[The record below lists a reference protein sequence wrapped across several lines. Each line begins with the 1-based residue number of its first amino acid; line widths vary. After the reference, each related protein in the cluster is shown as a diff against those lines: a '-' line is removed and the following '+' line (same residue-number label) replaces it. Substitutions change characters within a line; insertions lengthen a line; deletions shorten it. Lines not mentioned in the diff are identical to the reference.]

1 MSSNVYFDARR
12 SLRVATAPSPLPEYG
27 DHVSIE
33 FMREDTP
40 GQWHFALLS
49 PDDAD
54 RLADDLKRRADS
66 ARGK

>member
-1 MSSNVYFDARR
+1 MSDGVYFDAQRR
-12 SLRVATAPSPLPEYG
+12 LRVATAQSPLPGYG

-54 RLADDLKRRADS
+54 RLADDLRRRAKS
-66 ARGK
+66 ARRN